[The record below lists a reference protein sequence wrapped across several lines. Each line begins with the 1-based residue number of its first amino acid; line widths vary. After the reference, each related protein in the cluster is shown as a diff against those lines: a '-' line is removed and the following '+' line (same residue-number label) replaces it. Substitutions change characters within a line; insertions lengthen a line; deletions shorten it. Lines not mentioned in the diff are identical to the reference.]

1 MCLLSIVINIIVF
14 SMEDFEKIENKINNL
29 SEYDIVLKKKSPI
42 AAVGLTVIGVALAVF
57 GSTKLIGND
66 ILEMTVLSIGVIIAV
81 YGLIKLVL
89 VCQKDAVDYMY
100 APTQK
105 KLKPHKIYINASDR
119 LKIDKCIESNDFSEM
134 KTMSKETSSNNMLH
148 IFATEDGGIAI
159 LQLLEYVPHFFE
171 PASPVVVVRGGEAR
185 NIVEFINQK

>member
-119 LKIDKCIESNDFSEM
+119 LKIDKCMESNDFSEM
-134 KTMSKETSSNNMLH
+134 KTMSKETTSNNMLH
-148 IFATEDGGIAI
+148 IFATEDGGIAV
-159 LQLLEYVPHFFE
+159 LQLLEYVPHFFQ
-171 PASPVVVVRGGEAR
+171 PASAVVVVRGGEAR
-185 NIVEFINQK
+185 NILEFINQK

>member
-1 MCLLSIVINIIVF
+1 
-14 SMEDFEKIENKINNL
+14 MEDFEKIENKINSM

-42 AAVGLTVIGVALAVF
+42 AAVGLTILGVALVVV

-66 ILEMTVLSIGVIIAV
+66 ILGMTVLSIGAIIAI

-105 KLKPHKIYINASDR
+105 KLKPHKIYINANDR
-119 LKIDKCIESNDFSEM
+119 LKMDKCIEANDFSKM
-134 KTMSKETSSNNMLH
+134 KTMSKENFAELCTKSKHKKNNV
-148 IFATEDGGIAI
+148 
-159 LQLLEYVPHFFE
+159 VPLC
-171 PASPVVVVRGGEAR
+171 A
-185 NIVEFINQK
+185 

>member
-1 MCLLSIVINIIVF
+1 
-14 SMEDFEKIENKINNL
+14 MEDFEKIENKINNL

-105 KLKPHKIYINASDR
+105 KLKPHKIYINANDR

-148 IFATEDGGIAI
+148 IFATEDGGIAV